1 MRDFS
6 ADAASNKL
14 ALLIGSTTHPQEVFV
29 RSTTA
34 DGELKRISSFNDA
47 LFEELLLVAPEYMP
61 FKGVDDWNIDGW
73 ILKPHNFDSSKKY
86 PLVVEIHGG
95 PHTQYGYG
103 FFHEMQM
110 LVAEGYV
117 VFFTNPRGSCGYG
130 YEFALAVRGAWGEK
144 DSHDIMLG
152 VDELLKRGY
161 IDEQRMGVTGGS
173 YGGFMTNWLIGHND
187 RFKVAVTDR
196 CVYNLASMFGSGDI
210 GWDLGYD
217 NLETT
222 PYESLE
228 KYMHMSPANY
238 VQNMHT
244 PLLII
249 HSEQDLRC
257 PIEQGEQLFTALK
270 WMGREVRMVRF
281 EGQSHGLSRG
291 GHPKLRLERLHHI
304 RDWFAKYLK

>member
-1 MRDFS
+1 MSCESFS
-6 ADAASNKL
+6 
-14 ALLIGSTTHPQEVFV
+14 QEVFV

-34 DGELKRISSFNDA
+34 DGELKRISSFNDT
-47 LFEELLLVAPEYMP
+47 LFEELLLVAPEYMS
-61 FKGVDDWNIDGW
+61 FKG
-73 ILKPHNFDSSKKY
+73 
-86 PLVVEIHGG
+86 
-95 PHTQYGYG
+95 
-103 FFHEMQM
+103 
-110 LVAEGYV
+110 
-117 VFFTNPRGSCGYG
+117 
-130 YEFALAVRGAWGEK
+130 
-144 DSHDIMLG
+144 
-152 VDELLKRGY
+152 
-161 IDEQRMGVTGGS
+161 
-173 YGGFMTNWLIGHND
+173 
-187 RFKVAVTDR
+187 AVTDR